1 MKKREILFS
10 AVLTGVLL
18 AGCGNSGT
26 KETVG
31 PANGAQETQIENQI
45 ENEDNVQNEDI
56 KDIAERIQKSYDI
69 CGFIREIGDGK
80 VVLDAVEFITP
91 ADTERMAELGLT
103 EADFPNGYYI
113 HNEDENTD
121 EYTLSEAE
129 DDAGDLKISTKDS
142 SVFEEYLKPY
152 LENGSKIPFF
162 FELDGNQVSSIT
174 EEELTSM

>member
-91 ADTERMAELGLT
+91 ADTDRMAELGLT
-103 EADFPNGYYI
+103 EADFP
-113 HNEDENTD
+113 D
-121 EYTLSEAE
+121 TLAHC
-129 DDAGDLKISTKDS
+129 
-142 SVFEEYLKPY
+142 
-152 LENGSKIPFF
+152 
-162 FELDGNQVSSIT
+162 
-174 EEELTSM
+174 

>member
-69 CGFIREIGDGK
+69 CGFIREIGDDG
-80 VVLDAVEFITP
+80 
-91 ADTERMAELGLT
+91 LGLT

-121 EYTLSEAE
+121 EYTLSEDTEYNFIDWNRDFAE

-174 EEELTSM
+174 EDELTSM

>member
-69 CGFIREIGDGK
+69 SFGKSATGRLFWTQWNLLRLRIRKGWPSWG
-80 VVLDAVEFITP
+80 
-91 ADTERMAELGLT
+91 
-103 EADFPNGYYI
+103 
-113 HNEDENTD
+113 
-121 EYTLSEAE
+121 
-129 DDAGDLKISTKDS
+129 
-142 SVFEEYLKPY
+142 
-152 LENGSKIPFF
+152 
-162 FELDGNQVSSIT
+162 
-174 EEELTSM
+174 